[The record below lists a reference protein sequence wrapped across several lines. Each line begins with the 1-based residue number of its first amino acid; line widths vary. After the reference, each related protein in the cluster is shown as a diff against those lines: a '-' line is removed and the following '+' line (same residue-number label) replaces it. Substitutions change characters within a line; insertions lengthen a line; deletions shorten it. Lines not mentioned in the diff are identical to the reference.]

1 MAIDQRKFTSALR
14 MMSDQQLQ
22 QTAQLHQNDPY
33 IFPLAFQESQERKA
47 LRSGMMAEDK
57 GGGTPPPIKDQA
69 LMAMA
74 PQATPDMGA
83 QPLPENVGI
92 GALPMQSNTYA
103 GGGIVAF
110 AGGGKSSVGSYE
122 EQIRAEAVRQGVDP
136 DLMVRMFATE
146 SAGKPGAVS
155 PKGAAGLG
163 QLMIPAAAEMGL
175 SPEERFDPNK
185 NIPASVGYFKKQ
197 LSAFENDPAK
207 AAAAYNWGPGSMRK
221 HLAKNPEDWKLGLPK
236 ETANYLTKLMP
247 VGTAQAAPAGGD
259 NVSQIPAGSS
269 YGATTPAARDDRS
282 YFGKLADT
290 AGIPEEYQRNIS
302 NTLSALGG
310 FSMPTAWASKAAN
323 LASKGLEP
331 TAEAV
336 EKASRLKQIA
346 ETPRLMP
353 PAKAGLEGLD
363 EASKAARA
371 AAVAGRQARGLEA
384 DVQAAKGAQQSV
396 DAATKTA
403 QIAREAEAAMRAKN
417 AATGI
422 NAAKVANVGRGV
434 TGMQAM
440 DQALR
445 GDEAGGMEPAP
456 PMAKENFRKLERAAS
471 APPTDITP
479 KEAIAAAKATMT
491 PEERKES
498 GFSAEDWLTLGFAL
512 LSGKSPYALQ
522 NLGEAGAA
530 MLAGKTARTKA
541 GLEALKTKQEIEL
554 SKAHQKYYGS
564 AAERMEEENK
574 PLAQMRKELAAIDAE
589 LQKNMML
596 GMDPLELARVK
607 KERYAAIAQRYPD
620 LAGTIGLGT
629 AAGVVVP
636 QGVNVTRIG

>member
-1 MAIDQRKFTSALR
+1 MAIDPQRLVSALR
-14 MMSDQQLQ
+14 MMPDQQLQ
-22 QTAQLHQNDPY
+22 QTAQMHFKDPY
-33 IFPLAFQESQERKA
+33 IFPPVFQESQRRQT
-47 LRSGMMAEDK
+47 LRSGIQSDDK
-57 GGGTPPPIKDQA
+57 SGDNPLPVNQQA

-74 PQATPDMGA
+74 PQ
-83 QPLPENVGI
+83 QPVPPPTQTAAGGGYMRSRLPENVGI
-92 GALPMQSNTYA
+92 GGLPMQSNTYA

-110 AGGGKSSVGSYE
+110 AGGGRSSVGSYE

-146 SAGKPGAVS
+146 SEGNPKAVS

-175 SPEERFDPNK
+175 SPEDRFNPSK

-197 LSAFENDPAK
+197 LGAFGGDQEK
-207 AAAAYNWGPGSMRK
+207 AAAAYNWGPGAMRK
-221 HLAKNPEDWKLGLPK
+221 HLASNPKDWKLGLPK

-247 VGTAQAAPAGGD
+247 VGTAQAQTAPPTAAPETAKPSAGG
-259 NVSQIPAGSS
+259 
-269 YGATTPAARDDRS
+269 
-282 YFGKLADT
+282 
-290 AGIPEEYQRNIS
+290 
-302 NTLSALGG
+302 LSAL
-310 FSMPTAWASKAAN
+310 
-323 LASKGLEP
+323 LASLG
-331 TAEAV
+331 
-336 EKASRLKQIA
+336 
-346 ETPRLMP
+346 
-353 PAKAGLEGLD
+353 G
-363 EASKAARA
+363 A
-371 AAVAGRQARGLEA
+371 AAG
-384 DVQAAKGAQQSV
+384 
-396 DAATKTA
+396 
-403 QIAREAEAAMRAKN
+403 AREALTPSFKPGTTLGRAVGRT
-417 AATGI
+417 AATAGPLAALGAVGGGLTAGAT
-422 NAAKVANVGRGV
+422 NALSNATPEQLEMLQNSGGGDDTSLAAAIMNPANRGPEVTAKQMPYGEQMGNVIQAFVGHPDVYKKTAATPEEVAPG
-434 TGMQAM
+434 T
-440 DQALR
+440 
-445 GDEAGGMEPAP
+445 AGSQGPVSGAAWGEGAP
-456 PMAKENFRKLERAAS
+456 PA
-471 APPTDITP
+471 DITP
-479 KEAIAAAKATMT
+479 KEAIAAAKSTMT

-512 LSGKSPYALQ
+512 LSGKSPFALQ

-620 LAGTIGLGT
+620 LAGTMGLGT
-629 AAGVVVP
+629 ATGVVVP
-636 QGVNVTRIG
+636 QGVTVTRTG